1 MANAGP
7 NTNGSQFFLCTAK
20 TQWLDGKHVVFG
32 QVVEDMNV
40 AKKSGKTQKKI
51 VIADCGQCLTFCQ
64 LHISIF
70 LSYVSIPISFFTY
83 DY

>member
-32 QVVEDMNV
+32 QVIHSVVFDANFSILSGQVVEGMKAV
-40 AKKSGKTQKKI
+40 KKMESIGSESGKTSKKV
-51 VIADCGQCLTFCQ
+51 VITSCGEC
-64 LHISIF
+64 
-70 LSYVSIPISFFTY
+70 
-83 DY
+83 